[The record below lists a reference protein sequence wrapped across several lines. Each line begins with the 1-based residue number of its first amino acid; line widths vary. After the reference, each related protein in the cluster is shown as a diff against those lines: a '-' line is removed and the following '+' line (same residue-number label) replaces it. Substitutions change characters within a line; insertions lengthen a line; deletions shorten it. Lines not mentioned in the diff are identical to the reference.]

1 MLTLVNPASLD
12 MDRSQSRLNIVRA
25 LFLISVVFA
34 PLELKL
40 VGSFTV
46 YDVLTM
52 IIALLVISSGPG
64 TLKFPPARFLVAIY
78 VFILF
83 TLLSAFRATYPLEA
97 LTQTLQF
104 VFIFFIQLPV
114 IITVVKSPS
123 MLRWSLVLLL
133 LGTLFVTG
141 WAMFYQEEGF
151 HHRLRS
157 SLSDNSNRLGYPTA
171 IMLPF
176 LLYLLFDNWR
186 KRRLFAILFF
196 LLALY
201 PLVWALTASGSR
213 SAAVGTMVALM
224 TFLTFRHG
232 SDINIKFLL
241 RAFFIPVMTVICGYL
256 LYQSDYFPGILRER
270 IERTLMFDE
279 SLIKDRTRL
288 ATAGWRAF
296 IDSPFVGVGLD
307 NFRYI
312 ATRYNVQSVTEQVP
326 HNLWI
331 QFLAQI
337 GLIGT
342 LAFAALIGFWL
353 SRIFLAQRAA
363 YSQSQLDIL
372 WAFIASMA
380 GLMTILMFIPLMIH
394 RHYWLIY
401 GLGLAAAFSSG
412 EILIPKVSAQSKI
425 SPRLSV
431 YE

>member
-1 MLTLVNPASLD
+1 MLALVNPVSLD
-12 MDRSQSRLNIVRA
+12 MDRPQSRLNIVRS
-25 LFLISVVFA
+25 LFLMSVIFA

-40 VGSFTV
+40 AGSFTV
-46 YDVLTM
+46 YDVLIM
-52 IIALLVISSGPG
+52 IIATLVISSNPG
-64 TLKFPPARFLVAIY
+64 TLKFPPVRFLVAIY

-83 TLLSAFRATYPLEA
+83 ALLSAFRATYPLEA

-114 IITVVKSPS
+114 IITVVKTPS

-133 LGTLFVTG
+133 LGTLIVTG
-141 WAMFYQEEGF
+141 WAMFYQQEGF

-157 SLSDNSNRLGYPTA
+157 FSSDNSNRLGYPMA
-171 IMLPF
+171 YMLPF
-176 LLYLLFDNWR
+176 LLCLLFDSWC
-186 KRRLFAILFF
+186 KRRFFAILFF

-201 PLVWALTASGSR
+201 SLVWALTASGSR
-213 SAAVGTMVALM
+213 SATVGTLVALM

-232 SDINIKFLL
+232 FSIDIKFLL
-241 RAFFIPVMTVICGYL
+241 RAFFILIITGICGYL

-279 SLIKDRTRL
+279 SLIEDRTRL
-288 ATAGWRAF
+288 AIAGWRAF
-296 IDSPFVGVGLD
+296 IDSPFIGVGLD
-307 NFRYI
+307 NFRYV
-312 ATRYNVQSVTEQVP
+312 ATRYNVPSVSEQVP

-342 LAFAALIGFWL
+342 LAFVALIGFWIL
-353 SRIFLAQRAA
+353 RLFLDQRVTYSQAQR
-363 YSQSQLDIL
+363 DIL

-412 EILIPKVSAQSKI
+412 EVLIPKVSAQLKI
-425 SPRLSV
+425 SPK
-431 YE
+431 